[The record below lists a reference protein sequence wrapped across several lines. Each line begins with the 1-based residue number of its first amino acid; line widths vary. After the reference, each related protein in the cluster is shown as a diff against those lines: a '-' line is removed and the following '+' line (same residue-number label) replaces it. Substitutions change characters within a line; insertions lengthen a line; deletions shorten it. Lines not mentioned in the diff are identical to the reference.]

1 MSESPEVYTLA
12 DLGNWAEAT
21 RGLEHPARLAVIG
34 DPVAHSR
41 SPQMHNPA
49 LRAAGI
55 DASYVRLHLRPEE
68 LLEGIAGMKEAGFF
82 GFNVTIPH
90 KSTVF
95 DAVDDMSETARR
107 VGAVNTV
114 AIEGGSL
121 TGHNTDAPGLRRA
134 VREAF
139 SMDLR
144 DLRVIIIGAGGGAGR
159 GAAVQCAM
167 DHCQRL
173 VLVNRTVEKARE
185 LAAELRDAFHE
196 PDRLEGPADRL
207 VAIPWEERAMERE
220 LGQIDL
226 IINATSLGMKRTDAE
241 VLSRRLIQPH
251 HLVYDMVYSP
261 ARTRLMAEAEEEGAK
276 AANGLG
282 MLLWQ
287 GALAFEFWFN
297 QPAPVQA
304 MRAGLAG

>member
-21 RGLEHPARLAVIG
+21 RGLEYPARLAVIG

-55 DASYVRLHLRPEE
+55 DACYVRLHLRPEE

-90 KSTVF
+90 KSAVF

-144 DLRVIIIGAGGGAGR
+144 DLRVMIIGAGGGAGR

-167 DHCQRL
+167 DHCERL